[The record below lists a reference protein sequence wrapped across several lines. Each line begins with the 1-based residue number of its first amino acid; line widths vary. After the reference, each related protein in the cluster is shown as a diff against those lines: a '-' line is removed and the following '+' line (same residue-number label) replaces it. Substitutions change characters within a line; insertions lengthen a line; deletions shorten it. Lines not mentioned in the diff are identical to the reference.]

1 MHVFYGIA
9 KTIMDGTKDADQ
21 QLEFAQAAKAQGK
34 PELAVKHIEEAK
46 KRLVGVKEWYD
57 MGMKMLASDKPE
69 PMAEAV
75 MELLMQQHKSVLE
88 RVGQFKP
95 GA

>member
-21 QLEFAQAAKAQGK
+21 QYDFAVAAKAEGK
-34 PELAVKHIEEAK
+34 PEIAAKHIEEAK
-46 KRLVGVKEWYD
+46 KRLAGVD
-57 MGMKMLASDKPE
+57 
-69 PMAEAV
+69 AV
-75 MELLMQQHKSVLE
+75 MELLMQHHRASLDKIA
-88 RVGQFKP
+88 QFKP